1 MAAFC
6 VWFVLFDMTW
16 IYSLPHA
23 SMTVVKGICGSYIE
37 LCIVIFVFLP
47 GSEPVKVRLY
57 KGVVVN
63 PLHVK
68 NLSALRNLCTMI
80 NEHDYFL

>member
-1 MAAFC
+1 
-6 VWFVLFDMTW
+6 
-16 IYSLPHA
+16 
-23 SMTVVKGICGSYIE
+23 MTVVKGISVGGFYIV

-47 GSEPVKVRLY
+47 GSEKIKVRLY

-68 NLSALRNLCTMI
+68 KLCALLNLSTVIHEHGYFSKSPIDSSAECLREICG
-80 NEHDYFL
+80 

>member
-1 MAAFC
+1 
-6 VWFVLFDMTW
+6 MTF
-16 IYSLPHA
+16 
-23 SMTVVKGICGSYIE
+23 VKGIFFIE

-47 GSEPVKVRLY
+47 GSECVKVRLY

-68 NLSALRNLCTMI
+68 KPVRTA
-80 NEHDYFL
+80 